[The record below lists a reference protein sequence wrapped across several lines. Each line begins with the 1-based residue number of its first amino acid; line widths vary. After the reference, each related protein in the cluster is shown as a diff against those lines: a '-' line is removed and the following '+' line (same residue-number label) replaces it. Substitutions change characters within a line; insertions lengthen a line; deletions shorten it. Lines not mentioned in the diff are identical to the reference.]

1 MNIQPLLENEQ
12 VKLIPLKEEDFEAL
26 YEVASDPL
34 VWEQHPNNDRW
45 QREVFRNFF
54 EGALASKGAFK
65 IVEKSTGKVI
75 GSTRF
80 YNYDEAANSVFIG
93 YTFYERAQWGKGV
106 NSSVKNLMLDY
117 AFQFVEKVHFHV
129 GAINKRSQI
138 AVERLG
144 AVKIAEESV
153 AYYGEAPKFNY
164 LYELTKEVCTLIIN

>member
-1 MNIQPLLENEQ
+1 MNIQPLLENDT
-12 VKLIPLKEEDFEAL
+12 VSLIPLKEEDFELL

-34 VWEQHPNNDRW
+34 LWEQHPNNDRW
-45 QREVFRNFF
+45 QRDVFQNFF
-54 EGALASKGAFK
+54 EGALASNGAFK
-65 IVEKSTGKVI
+65 IVSKASGKVI

-93 YTFYERAQWGKGV
+93 YTFYGRESWGTGV
-106 NSSVKNLMLDY
+106 NSSVKKLMLEY
-117 AFQFVEKVHFHV
+117 AFENVSLVHFHV

-144 AVKIAEESV
+144 AVKTGEENI

-164 LYELTKEVCTLIIN
+164 LYELTPETWISRE

>member
-1 MNIQPLLENEQ
+1 MNIQPLLENEN

-45 QREVFRNFF
+45 QKDVFRNFF
-54 EGALASKGAFK
+54 EGALASNGAFK
-65 IVEKSTGKVI
+65 IVEKTTGKVI

-80 YNYDEAANSVFIG
+80 YNYNEAADSVFVG
-93 YTFYERAQWGKGV
+93 YTFYERAQWGTGV
-106 NSSVKNLMLDY
+106 NSSVKKLMLDY
-117 AFQFVEKVHFHV
+117 AFQNVELVHFHV

-144 AVKIAEESV
+144 AIKIAEENV
-153 AYYGEAPKFNY
+153 AYYGEEPKVNF
-164 LYELTKEVCTLIIN
+164 LYELRKEYSVIQA

>member
-1 MNIQPLLENEQ
+1 MNIQPLLENED

-34 VWEQHPNNDRW
+34 LWEQHPNNDRW
-45 QREVFRNFF
+45 QKEVFRNFF
-54 EGALASKGAFK
+54 EGAMASKGAFK
-65 IVEKSTGKVI
+65 IVEKSTGEVI

-80 YNYDEAANSVFIG
+80 YDYNEEAKSVFIG

-106 NSSVKNLMLDY
+106 NSSVKKLMLDY

-144 AVKIAEESV
+144 AIKTGEENI
-153 AYYGEAPKFNY
+153 AYYGEVPRFNY
-164 LYELTKEVCTLIIN
+164 LYELTKENLIL